1 VKLLRMAEYN
11 AEVMLAD
18 GEDAQEAEPLRGKA
32 AAGELARELGLS
44 GSLERIEGVDVS
56 TIQGRDTYASLVVFL
71 HGVPA
76 KAEYRTY
83 RIREAPRRD
92 DPRCIEEVVERRA
105 RRIAAGG
112 PKPDLLLIDGG
123 VTQLGAA
130 LRGLRAGHLAD
141 VSVISLA
148 KREEIVHRP
157 EGKAPLRLSPRSP
170 ALQLLQ
176 RVRDEAHRFALN
188 AHRRRRGARVT
199 ESVLEEIP
207 GIGPAKRRLL
217 LARFASVWGLRRAGI
232 EEIAAVPGIGRRLAL
247 AIWTHLGGA
256 EEA

>member
-1 VKLLRMAEYN
+1 
-11 AEVMLAD
+11 MLTD
-18 GEDAQEAEPLRGKA
+18 GEDAQEAEPLRGKSGA
-32 AAGELARELGLS
+32 AELARELGLA
-44 GSLERIEGVDVS
+44 GAPERIEGVDVS

-76 KAEYRTY
+76 KTEYRSY

-105 RRIAAGG
+105 RRVAAGG
-112 PKPDLLLIDGG
+112 AKPDVLLIDGG
-123 VTQLGAA
+123 PTQLAAA
-130 LRGLRAGHLAD
+130 LRGLRAAHLAD

-148 KREEIVHRP
+148 KREEIVHRSH
-157 EGKAPLRLSPRSP
+157 GQGPLRLPPRSP

-188 AHRRRRGARVT
+188 AHRRRRGARLT
-199 ESVLEEIP
+199 ESVLVEIP
-207 GIGPAKRRLL
+207 GVGPAKRRLL
-217 LARFASVWGLRRAGI
+217 LERFASVAGLRRAGLDQ
-232 EEIAAVPGIGRRLAL
+232 IAAVPGIGRRLAL